1 MELQF
6 ISIGGQHKNLDY
18 QDIEDSLRKIFGK
31 TCKEATV
38 IIINRF
44 PILVTSGIP
53 LDFILIISIRD
64 FQGNYFRIKK
74 GEKWVYLNNLIIPVV
89 INNSYKEKEIKIG
102 SYNEIKI
109 DKSILDFTEEILSI
123 KKNIRKYFVSRCY
136 FNDMELFISPIIF
149 IKNQFKY
156 ACDNILISN
165 LFNGDSLVYYLQ
177 QNTQKTYFCSYK
189 PWKSDLGT
197 AYLEEKCKEILN
209 QASLD
214 SRLGYLTKKKIERIT
229 AELTKGNKI
238 FYNSDTLTIINGNAG
253 TGKSSRLIS
262 AMMNCISNGINSLFL
277 TYNRLLVFDIST
289 VIHGFLNDEIDK
301 NLLGNELGSPTVTT
315 LHAYFKSLSKALG
328 PLYVLSDNRRK
339 EIILNLESRITIVKE
354 WINISLAENNEWEK
368 EQHSNLKT
376 KIQNDVDLSIEVKEV
391 GIDWLNY
398 LIKTNFS
405 ENALSDTHVA
415 LFLKSKLN
423 LLEKIGDEI
432 FLQDYYNV
440 LQQVLNVIRDP
451 EQYFITNNLL
461 DKYDLLKI
469 IFNLPVEDMVNSSK
483 YKLNCA
489 HFVEIISDKLNSMRS
504 NTCVFVDEGQ
514 DCHHLEKEILISLF
528 GSGNLMVANGG
539 REQLI
544 RHPILCKWDIFNSKK
559 INARKVSSSIKS
571 LRVKKSILNLCNFIA
586 IKFGVNLNLIELEMD
601 DPGEIIFD
609 FRQKPSSL
617 EVKEVIGTL
626 CLKSTIMGC
635 TALEGLLILIDSRSV
650 NDHGKRTYGESIT
663 SEFHSAQINENGN
676 LEPTIT
682 KKRYTWSHKN
692 FLVKELGLLIW
703 DGTIKD
709 KSQLPIP
716 YSTETRLIYYE
727 SCRGLEGW
735 AVACYDIDSF
745 YSRKKNSS
753 DSEKFLNDAEKEFG
767 IQDLH
772 VTSEERKN
780 AFAAAWILM
789 AITRAIDTLYLN
801 IEDESSELGKLFREF
816 IDTNPGNIRVYDISN
831 KIL

>member
-1 MELQF
+1 MELKF
-6 ISIGGQHKNLDY
+6 ISIGGQHKSLDY
-18 QDIEDSLRKIFGK
+18 QDIENSLRKILGK

-74 GEKWVYLNNLIIPVV
+74 GEKWIYLNNLIIPVV
-89 INNSYKEKEIKIG
+89 INNNYKEKEIKIS

-123 KKNIRKYFVSRCY
+123 KKNIRKYLVSRCY
-136 FNDMELFISPIIF
+136 FKDTELFISPIIF

-177 QNTQKTYFCSYK
+177 QNSQKNYFCSYK
-189 PWKSDLGT
+189 PWKSELGP

-214 SRLGYLTKKKIERIT
+214 SHLGYLTKKKIERIT
-229 AELTKGNKI
+229 AELTKGNKV
-238 FYNSDTLTIINGNAG
+238 FDKSDTLTIINGNAG

-262 AMMNCISNGINSLFL
+262 AMMNCISSGINSLFL

-289 VIHGFLNDEIDK
+289 VIHGFLNEEIDK

-328 PLYVLSDNRRK
+328 PLYVLSDKRK
-339 EIILNLESRITIVKE
+339 NEILLNLESRITIVKE
-354 WINISLAENNEWEK
+354 WINISLAENDEWKK
-368 EQHSNLKT
+368 EQLSYLKT
-376 KIQNDVDLSIEVKEV
+376 QIQNDLDLSIEVKEV
-391 GIDWLNY
+391 GIDWLNH

-405 ENALSDTHVA
+405 EKVLIDNHVA
-415 LFLKSKLN
+415 LFLKSKLS
-423 LLEKIGDEI
+423 LLDKIGDDI

-440 LQQVLNVIRDP
+440 LQQVLNVIREP
-451 EQYFITNNLL
+451 EQYFIKNNLL
-461 DKYDLLKI
+461 DRYDLLKI
-469 IFNLPVEDMVNSSK
+469 VFNLPLENIAGSSK
-483 YKLNCA
+483 YELNCA
-489 HFVEIISDKLNSMRS
+489 NFVEIISNKLNSMRS
-504 NTCVFVDEGQ
+504 NACVFVDEGQ
-514 DCHHLEKEILISLF
+514 DCHHLEKEILLSLF

-559 INARKVSSSIKS
+559 INVRKVSSSLKS

-586 IKFGVNLNLIELEMD
+586 IKFGINLNLIELEMD

-609 FRQKPSSL
+609 FRHKPSSL

-635 TALEGLLILIDSRSV
+635 SALEGLLILIDSRSV

-676 LEPTIT
+676 LEATIN

-735 AVACYDIDSF
+735 AVACFNIDSF
-745 YSRKKNSS
+745 YSRKKNSP
-753 DSEKFLNDAEKEFG
+753 DSEKFLNDAEKELG
-767 IQDLH
+767 MQDLH

-801 IEDESSELGKLFREF
+801 IEDESSELGKIFREF
-816 IDTNPGNIRVYDISN
+816 IDTNPENIRVYDISN
-831 KIL
+831 ELL

>member
-1 MELQF
+1 
-6 ISIGGQHKNLDY
+6 
-18 QDIEDSLRKIFGK
+18 
-31 TCKEATV
+31 
-38 IIINRF
+38 
-44 PILVTSGIP
+44 
-53 LDFILIISIRD
+53 
-64 FQGNYFRIKK
+64 
-74 GEKWVYLNNLIIPVV
+74 
-89 INNSYKEKEIKIG
+89 
-102 SYNEIKI
+102 
-109 DKSILDFTEEILSI
+109 
-123 KKNIRKYFVSRCY
+123 
-136 FNDMELFISPIIF
+136 
-149 IKNQFKY
+149 
-156 ACDNILISN
+156 
-165 LFNGDSLVYYLQ
+165 
-177 QNTQKTYFCSYK
+177 
-189 PWKSDLGT
+189 
-197 AYLEEKCKEILN
+197 
-209 QASLD
+209 
-214 SRLGYLTKKKIERIT
+214 
-229 AELTKGNKI
+229 
-238 FYNSDTLTIINGNAG
+238 
-253 TGKSSRLIS
+253 
-262 AMMNCISNGINSLFL
+262 
-277 TYNRLLVFDIST
+277 
-289 VIHGFLNDEIDK
+289 
-301 NLLGNELGSPTVTT
+301 
-315 LHAYFKSLSKALG
+315 
-328 PLYVLSDNRRK
+328 
-339 EIILNLESRITIVKE
+339 
-354 WINISLAENNEWEK
+354 
-368 EQHSNLKT
+368 
-376 KIQNDVDLSIEVKEV
+376 
-391 GIDWLNY
+391 
-398 LIKTNFS
+398 
-405 ENALSDTHVA
+405 
-415 LFLKSKLN
+415 
-423 LLEKIGDEI
+423 
-432 FLQDYYNV
+432 
-440 LQQVLNVIRDP
+440 
-451 EQYFITNNLL
+451 
-461 DKYDLLKI
+461 
-469 IFNLPVEDMVNSSK
+469 
-483 YKLNCA
+483 
-489 HFVEIISDKLNSMRS
+489 
-504 NTCVFVDEGQ
+504 
-514 DCHHLEKEILISLF
+514 
-528 GSGNLMVANGG
+528 MVANGG